1 MQEKAL
7 NADGVTAAQ
16 ISAQTDAFSGGAQ
29 QPKKGEIA
37 PQTGNNALKTAD
49 GEKSALAALN
59 QGGKA
64 AEIVE
69 IALDKIYGN
78 PNQPRKDFD
87 ETALSELAAS
97 IEKHG
102 VISPILLS
110 EDSSG
115 RYMIVAGERRF
126 RASLLAGKKTIP
138 AVVRRYDAQTLAEV
152 ALIENLQR
160 EDLNPIEAALAVK
173 SLMHTYRLTQE
184 EVASRIGKSRSAV
197 ANTLRLLSLTPS
209 VIKLVRTGK
218 LAQGH
223 ARALLPLP
231 KDVQARMGKEAA
243 DKNLSVREVERKV
256 RDYFNPPAEIARKKK
271 ELRQMQ
277 ITVELR
283 DLVDRMQRVL
293 GTKVSVIGSDKK
305 GRFYVD
311 YYTRDDLERI
321 AELIE
326 VLEKKNKN

>member
-1 MQEKAL
+1 MEEQRTPTVQANSEHAHA
-7 NADGVTAAQ
+7 NEPFVERAAQ
-16 ISAQTDAFSGGAQ
+16 SFSAAQT
-29 QPKKGEIA
+29 EIA
-37 PQTGNNALKTAD
+37 AHDVAAQTETTAQTNS
-49 GEKSALAALN
+49 GAP
-59 QGGKA
+59 
-64 AEIVE
+64 VE
-69 IALDKIYGN
+69 IAIDRIYPN

-87 ETALSELAAS
+87 EAALSELAAS
-97 IEKHG
+97 IQKHG
-102 VISPILLS
+102 VISPVLLC
-110 EDSSG
+110 EDGKG
-115 RYMIVAGERRF
+115 RFMIVAGERRY
-126 RASLLAGKKTIP
+126 RASILAGKSTVP
-138 AVVRRYDAQTLAEV
+138 AIVRRYDEQTLAEV

-184 EVASRIGKSRSAV
+184 EVAMRIGKSRSAV

-209 VIKLVRTGK
+209 VIKLVRTGR

-231 KDVQARMGKEAA
+231 KDVQARFGKEAA
-243 DKNLSVREVERKV
+243 EKNLSVREVERKV

-321 AELIE
+321 ADLISL
-326 VLEKKNKN
+326 LEKNPAHK

>member
-1 MQEKAL
+1 MAAKKKARGL
-7 NADGVTAAQ
+7 GRGLDALFGDVEVTPAAVKSKTKEADASDSAPSAEETVPEGDLRYIDINEIKPNAG
-16 ISAQTDAFSGGAQ
+16 
-29 QPKKGEIA
+29 
-37 PQTGNNALKTAD
+37 
-49 GEKSALAALN
+49 
-59 QGGKA
+59 
-64 AEIVE
+64 
-69 IALDKIYGN
+69 
-78 PNQPRKDFD
+78 QPRKNFD
-87 ETALSELAAS
+87 EARLEELAES
-97 IEKHG
+97 IEQHG
-102 VISPILLS
+102 MIQPIVLRA
-110 EDSSG
+110 SG
-115 RYMIVAGERRF
+115 HGYEIVAGERRY
-126 RASLLAGKKTIP
+126 RASILAGKSTVP
-138 AVVRRYDAQTLAEV
+138 AIVRRYDEQTLAEV

-184 EVASRIGKSRSAV
+184 EVATRIGKSRSAV

-209 VIKLVRTGK
+209 VIKLVRTGR

-231 KDVQARMGKEAA
+231 KDVQARFGKEAA
-243 DKNLSVREVERKV
+243 EKNLSVREVERKV

-321 AELIE
+321 ADLISL
-326 VLEKKNKN
+326 LEKNPAHK